1 MISPNLYTLFGGG
14 MKTLKALIVDDE
26 FFGREIIKTYLKD
39 FPFVEMIEE
48 ASNGKEAL
56 LKINELKPDLLFL
69 DIQMPVLNGLDV
81 IHEMD
86 PSFQPAIIF
95 ITAYEQYAVKAFELN
110 VVDYLL
116 KPFDQSRFEAA
127 LNRAIE
133 RIQTKE
139 NDLGQLVK
147 KLQDSYE
154 HLQRPHKSEQL
165 TRILVKEPKKMFF
178 IKTED
183 VFWFEASGDYVIVH
197 LEKKSHLISQSL
209 NQLEAHLDPHDFA
222 RIHRSYIINV
232 HSISEFEPYFNGEY
246 FITLKNNT
254 RLKLSRTY
262 RDRLGHLFADIF
274 NQ

>member
-1 MISPNLYTLFGGG
+1 MRA
-14 MKTLKALIVDDE
+14 LKILIADDE
-26 FFGREIIKTYLKD
+26 YFAREIVKTYLKD
-39 FPFVEMIEE
+39 FPFVKTIAE
-48 ASNGKEAL
+48 ASDGQQTL
-56 LKINELKPDLLFL
+56 DRIVELKPDLLFL
-69 DIQMPVLNGLDV
+69 DIQMPALNGMDV
-81 IHEMD
+81 IHQID
-86 PSFQPAIIF
+86 SSCHPVIIF

-110 VVDYLL
+110 AVDYLL
-116 KPFDQSRFEAA
+116 KPFDRSRFEAA
-127 LNRAIE
+127 LTRAME

-139 NDLGQLVK
+139 NDIEQIVK

-154 HLQRPHKSEQL
+154 HLQQPYRSDQL

-209 NQLEAHLDPHDFA
+209 NQLEAHLDSNDFA
-222 RIHRSYIINV
+222 RIHRSYIIN
-232 HSISEFEPYFNGEY
+232 IQCIAEFEPYFNSEY

-262 RDRLGHLFADIF
+262 RDRLGYLFADIF
-274 NQ
+274 DK